1 MSDITTHLLLPYI
14 LASQAQKHVTHNDAL
29 RLLDAMVQLSV
40 LDRNRTV
47 PPVSPVDGDRH
58 IVASAATGL
67 WAGWDL
73 NVAFWVDGVWMRLVP
88 RPGWTAWSIADA
100 AHTVWNGTGW
110 VTVSGSGGSG
120 GVSFSDA
127 VFEVYDD
134 ADLTKKAM
142 FSLSGISAGTTRT
155 FTLPNTSSELAILA
169 GTQNFTGDK
178 TFSGTLTASGIVT
191 VSSAAASIGTSTET
205 ASYGMGTGATTTGV
219 TKTVN
224 LGTEGASGSN
234 TVVNIGSATP
244 GAGGTTVVNTPT
256 VTFANAVT
264 QVGMPQANLTAL
276 HLGLGGA
283 TADATNRLSVNTPN
297 VLLNNA
303 GASIDV
309 TVNKNAAANDA
320 SFSFKT
326 GFSVR
331 ALFGTLGS
339 DDFTVKVSP
348 DGSSFF
354 DALVADRNTGR
365 VKFPVGVALTGLAV
379 DPVSPAD
386 GWFWHNATTGQ
397 LRARLGGVTRI
408 LADQDVPWISP
419 AAGDYAL
426 TTTGAGGAATGV
438 LAGAAGRIDLFPF
451 IPRDDINIDRL
462 SVNVTTLIAAALG
475 KIVVYSADATG
486 RPASLLL
493 ETGDLDFATIGVK
506 PATAAITLRRGI
518 TYWLGIRHS
527 STATLSAWAST
538 ATPDLNGGAPVTTAR
553 KVLRRTLAYATAAP
567 GTWGYLASETNAG
580 PGTAIWLRAA

>member
-1 MSDITTHLLLPYI
+1 MSDITTHLLLPFI
-14 LASQAQKHVTHNDAL
+14 LAAQAQKHVTHNEAL

-40 LDRNRTV
+40 LDRDLTA
-47 PPVSPVDGDRH
+47 PPATPADGDRY
-58 IVASAATGL
+58 IVASGATGL

-73 NVAFWVDGVWMRLVP
+73 NVTTWVDGVWMRLVP
-88 RPGWTAWSIADA
+88 RPGWLAWIADEA
-100 AHTVWNGTGW
+100 TFFVWNGSAW
-110 VTVSGSGGSG
+110 QSV
-120 GVSFSDA
+120 GVPQDVSDA
-127 VFEVYDD
+127 IFSLVND
-134 ADLTKKAM
+134 ADPTKRAL
-142 FSLSGISAGTTRT
+142 FSLSGISTATTRT

-169 GTQNFTGDK
+169 GTQTFNGNK
-178 TFSGTLTASGIVT
+178 TFSGTLTASGTVT
-191 VSSAAASIGTSTET
+191 VSSPAATIGTSAATST
-205 ASYGMGTGATTTGV
+205 YGIGTGATTTGV

-224 LGTEGASGSN
+224 LGTGGASGST
-234 TVVNIGSATP
+234 TVVNIGSATA

-264 QVGMPQANLTAL
+264 QVGMPQANLTAQL
-276 HLGLGGA
+276 LGLGGA
-283 TADATNRLSVNTPN
+283 TADATNRLSANTPN

-339 DDFTVKVSP
+339 DDFTLKVSP
-348 DGSSFF
+348 NGSSFF

-365 VKFPVGVALTGLAV
+365 VRFPVGVALTGLAA
-379 DPVSPAD
+379 DPGSPAD
-386 GWFWHNATTGQ
+386 GWLWHNSTTGQ

-426 TTTGAGGAATGV
+426 TTSGAGGAATGV

-451 IPRDDINIDRL
+451 IPRDDITIDRL

-475 KIVVYSADATG
+475 KIVLYAADATG
-486 RPASLLL
+486 RPAALIL
-493 ETGDLDFATIGVK
+493 ETGDLDFSTVGLKEATV
-506 PATAAITLRRGI
+506 AQTLRRGI
-518 TYWLGIRHS
+518 TYWIGIRHS
-527 STATLSAWAST
+527 STAILSAWAST

-553 KVLRRTLAYATAAP
+553 KVLRRTLAYATGAP

>member
-1 MSDITTHLLLPYI
+1 MSDFTTHLLLPYI
-14 LASQAQKHVTHNDAL
+14 QAAQAQKHVPHNEAL
-29 RLLDAMVQLSV
+29 RLLDAVVQPSV
-40 LDRNRTV
+40 LDRDLTA
-47 PPVSPVDGDRH
+47 PPVSPADGDRY
-58 IVASAATGL
+58 IVASGATGV

-73 NVAFWVDGVWMRLVP
+73 NVTTWVDGVWMRLVP
-88 RPGWTAWSIADA
+88 RPGWLAWIADE
-100 AHTVWNGTGW
+100 TTCFVWNGSAW
-110 VTVSGSGGSG
+110 QTV
-120 GVSFSDA
+120 GVPQDVSDA
-127 VFEVYDD
+127 VFSLVNDTD
-134 ADLTKKAM
+134 PTKRAL
-142 FSLSGISAGTTRT
+142 FSLSGISTATTRT

-169 GTQNFTGDK
+169 GTQTFNGNK
-178 TFSGTLTASGIVT
+178 TFSGSLTASGTVT
-191 VSSAAASIGTSTET
+191 MSGAAATIGTSAAT
-205 ASYGMGTGATTTGV
+205 ATYGIGTGATTTGV
-219 TKTVN
+219 TKTLN
-224 LGTEGASGSN
+224 LGTGGASGSN
-234 TVVNIGSATP
+234 TVLNIGSATA

-264 QVGMPQANLTAL
+264 AVGMPQANLTAQL
-276 HLGLGGA
+276 LGLGGA

-339 DDFTVKVSP
+339 DDFTLKVSP
-348 DGSSFF
+348 NGSSFF

-365 VKFPVGVALTGLAV
+365 VRFPVGVALTGLAA
-379 DPVSPAD
+379 DPASPAD
-386 GWFWHNATTGQ
+386 GWLWHNSTTGQ

-408 LADQDVPWISP
+408 LADQDVPWIAP

-426 TTTGAGGAATGV
+426 TTSGAGGAATGV

-451 IPRDDINIDRL
+451 IPRDDMTIDRL

-475 KIVVYSADATG
+475 KIVLYAADATG
-486 RPASLLL
+486 RPATLIL
-493 ETGDLDFATIGVK
+493 ETGDLDFSTVGLKEATV
-506 PATAAITLRRGI
+506 AQTLRRGL
-518 TYWLGIRHS
+518 TYWIGIRHS
-527 STATLSAWAST
+527 STAILSAWAST

-567 GTWGYLASETNAG
+567 GTWGYLSSETNAG

>member
-1 MSDITTHLLLPYI
+1 MSDTTTHLLLPYI
-14 LASQAQKHVTHNDAL
+14 LAAQAQKHVTHNEAL

-40 LDRNRTV
+40 LDRDLTA
-47 PPVSPVDGDRH
+47 PPASPADGDRY
-58 IVASAATGL
+58 IVASGATGL

-73 NVAFWVDGVWMRLVP
+73 NVAYWIDGVWMRLVP
-88 RPGWTAWSIADA
+88 RPGWLAWIADEA
-100 AHTVWNGTGW
+100 SSAVWTGAIW
-110 VTVSGSGGSG
+110 ELT
-120 GVSFSDA
+120 GVPQDVSDA
-127 VFEVYDD
+127 IFSLVND
-134 ADLTKKAM
+134 ADPTKKAL
-142 FSLSGISAGTTRT
+142 FSLSGISTATTRT
-155 FTLPNTSSELAILA
+155 FSLPNTSSELAILA
-169 GTQNFTGDK
+169 GTQTFSGNK
-178 TFSGTLTASGIVT
+178 TFSGTLTVTGTMLVASATATIG
-191 VSSAAASIGTSTET
+191 SSAIT
-205 ASYGMGTGATTTGV
+205 ATYGMGTGVTTTGV

-224 LGTEGASGSN
+224 LGTGGASGST
-234 TVVNIGSATP
+234 TVVNIGSTTA

-256 VTFANAVT
+256 VTFANSVT
-264 QVGMPQANLTAL
+264 AVGMPQANLTAQL
-276 HLGLGGA
+276 LGLGGA
-283 TADATNRLSVNTPN
+283 TADATNRLSANTPN

-339 DDFTVKVSP
+339 DDFTLKVSP
-348 DGSSFF
+348 NGSSFF

-365 VKFPVGVALTGLAV
+365 VRFPVGVALAGLAA
-379 DPVSPAD
+379 DPGSPAD
-386 GWFWHNATTGQ
+386 GWLWHNSTTGQ

-438 LAGAAGRIDLFPF
+438 LAGVAGRMDLFPF
-451 IPRDDINIDRL
+451 IPRDDITIDRL

-475 KIVVYSADATG
+475 KIVLYAADATG
-486 RPASLLL
+486 RPATLIL
-493 ETGDLDFATIGVK
+493 ETGDLDFATVGLK
-506 PATAAITLRRGI
+506 EAIVAQTLRCGI
-518 TYWLGIRHS
+518 TYWIGIRHS
-527 STATLSAWAST
+527 STAILSAWAST

-580 PGTAIWLRAA
+580 PGTAIWMRAA